1 MKFLL
6 ACTRQETIVFLWVNQ
21 DRLATSIAQGALC
34 VRAQPWSTCERQSL
48 LCMRGVDDNDN
59 DFIDEKEPTSVS
71 CQDVGSRKI
80 PRCSVLQ
87 CVVVC
92 CSVV

>member
-1 MKFLL
+1 
-6 ACTRQETIVFLWVNQ
+6 
-21 DRLATSIAQGALC
+21 
-34 VRAQPWSTCERQSL
+34 
-48 LCMRGVDDNDN
+48 MRGVDDNDN

-71 CQDVGSRKI
+71 CQDVGSSKI

-87 CVVVC
+87 CVAVC